1 MFFCSQV
8 AALARA
14 ASRHERW
21 ARAAAEETAGPAQ
34 RGRPRVPAGPAHER
48 ARAGVHADG
57 VRRCWLKAKRRK
69 NREIVYKNACS
80 TAWCTDVFIL
90 YVVDAGVHESLGL
103 FSVVFVGT
111 RRSAPEGVHAAGVR
125 RCVAESTAR

>member
-69 NREIVYKNACS
+69 AGK
-80 TAWCTDVFIL
+80 L
-90 YVVDAGVHESLGL
+90 YTRMLVAPLGVQTFLYYS
-103 FSVVFVGT
+103 
-111 RRSAPEGVHAAGVR
+111 
-125 RCVAESTAR
+125 